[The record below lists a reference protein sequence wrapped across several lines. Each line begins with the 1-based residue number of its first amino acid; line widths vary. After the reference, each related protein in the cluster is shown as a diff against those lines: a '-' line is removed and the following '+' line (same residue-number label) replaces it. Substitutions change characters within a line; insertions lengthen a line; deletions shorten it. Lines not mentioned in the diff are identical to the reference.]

1 MKILIINADYP
12 AFIQSLYESRPDL
25 AEKPYAEQM
34 KVRNDTLFGVADFYS
49 KNLWTLGH
57 EAWEIHANNEFMQ
70 AAWAREHSVKTDLN
84 GWLHEAKRIAKESP
98 LRYLKPVLRPLIP
111 KTHGLHEVLR
121 AQIQHYR
128 PDIILNQAMDAITDE
143 FLCEVKP
150 HVRLIVGQIAAPIGD
165 TETFRSYDLV
175 ISSLPN
181 FVEHFRK
188 QGLRA
193 ELNRLAFEASV
204 LDRITRGVPSVDIS
218 FVGSLSSHHESR
230 VRLLETVLTEKK
242 VALWGQGV
250 DSIPKTSKIHAH
262 YRGAAWGK
270 QMYEILAGSRI
281 TLNHHIGIAADFANN
296 MRLFEATGIGTLL
309 ITDRK
314 QNLREMFEPGREV
327 AVYGSPDEC
336 LEIVRHYLDHEDER
350 RAIAEAGQRRTL
362 REHTYAVRMQE
373 LAELLT
379 TRLAA

>member
-1 MKILIINADYP
+1 
-12 AFIQSLYESRPDL
+12 
-25 AEKPYAEQM
+25 
-34 KVRNDTLFGVADFYS
+34 
-49 KNLWTLGH
+49 
-57 EAWEIHANNEFMQ
+57 
-70 AAWAREHSVKTDLN
+70 
-84 GWLHEAKRIAKESP
+84 
-98 LRYLKPVLRPLIP
+98 
-111 KTHGLHEVLR
+111 
-121 AQIQHYR
+121 
-128 PDIILNQAMDAITDE
+128 
-143 FLCEVKP
+143 
-150 HVRLIVGQIAAPIGD
+150 
-165 TETFRSYDLV
+165 
-175 ISSLPN
+175 
-181 FVEHFRK
+181 
-188 QGLRA
+188 
-193 ELNRLAFEASV
+193 
-204 LDRITRGVPSVDIS
+204 
-218 FVGSLSSHHESR
+218 
-230 VRLLETVLTEKK
+230 LLETVLAEKK

-281 TLNHHIGIAADFANN
+281 TLNHHIGIAANFANN

-327 AVYGSPDEC
+327 AVYGSSDEC